1 MVDGV
6 PEMEAYM
13 KKREGAL
20 FNRVEVLE
28 SKIGGNSRREAEEWY
43 VLYCLSCSCV

>member
-1 MVDGV
+1 
-6 PEMEAYM
+6 M

-28 SKIGGNSRREAEEWY
+28 GKIGGNSRREAEEWY
-43 VLYCLSCSCV
+43 VLCFSLFS